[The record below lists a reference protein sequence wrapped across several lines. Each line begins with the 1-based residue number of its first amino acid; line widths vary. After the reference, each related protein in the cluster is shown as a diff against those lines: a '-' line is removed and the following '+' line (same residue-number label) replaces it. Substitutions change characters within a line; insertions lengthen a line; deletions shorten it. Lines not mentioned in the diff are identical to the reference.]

1 MTLEREL
8 RLLISDWRK
17 GRATRTL
24 GEVLS
29 DGYVAVLAALMFGAM
44 LVTVLVDAQSQSA
57 ACTSESCTTARL
69 LLPWAML
76 ATVGAMAASVSRL
89 FGPVV
94 ASAAE
99 GFWLFE
105 APLDRR
111 RLLLRR
117 TLIAIGGAV
126 VVGAVLGALVA
137 TLTGTG
143 AAQIGGWAA
152 ACGLASGAVVA
163 GSAIEQ
169 GLQREW
175 VTRLAVWL
183 LGALALAGFLM
194 VVAVASGWA
203 TMPLSSQEE
212 LQLAWIV
219 AAASGA
225 VLALSSLV
233 AVGRLNNIR
242 RSHLVAGGEL
252 VSGMAGAAFA
262 MDFGLIR
269 DMIIERRELERGQVR
284 PTRGQRTGLDALEGR
299 DWQRLQRRPQLLVG
313 PIAVLVVPYA
323 MNALGFGAFAPTVS
337 ALALFVTLVPLMNG
351 MRVLS
356 RTKGLARCFPFDTPA
371 LRKASMR
378 VPAVVAGM
386 WSVAAIP
393 AMVVNRPL
401 FEAVVV
407 ALLIGAAGVI
417 AATRWVTCRPVDY
430 GTPQMYTPMG
440 ALPPGLAMN
449 LVAGIEV
456 VVLITAPLVFNLPWM
471 VSAAIAAIAFL
482 LVQGHITMDRLQEQQ
497 EEQQRLLAEA
507 KQKRG
512 R

>member
-1 MTLEREL
+1 
-8 RLLISDWRK
+8 
-17 GRATRTL
+17 
-24 GEVLS
+24 
-29 DGYVAVLAALMFGAM
+29 
-44 LVTVLVDAQSQSA
+44 
-57 ACTSESCTTARL
+57 
-69 LLPWAML
+69 
-76 ATVGAMAASVSRL
+76 
-89 FGPVV
+89 
-94 ASAAE
+94 
-99 GFWLFE
+99 
-105 APLDRR
+105 
-111 RLLLRR
+111 
-117 TLIAIGGAV
+117 
-126 VVGAVLGALVA
+126 
-137 TLTGTG
+137 
-143 AAQIGGWAA
+143 
-152 ACGLASGAVVA
+152 
-163 GSAIEQ
+163 
-169 GLQREW
+169 
-175 VTRLAVWL
+175 
-183 LGALALAGFLM
+183 
-194 VVAVASGWA
+194 
-203 TMPLSSQEE
+203 
-212 LQLAWIV
+212 
-219 AAASGA
+219 
-225 VLALSSLV
+225 
-233 AVGRLNNIR
+233 
-242 RSHLVAGGEL
+242 
-252 VSGMAGAAFA
+252 
-262 MDFGLIR
+262 
-269 DMIIERRELERGQVR
+269 
-284 PTRGQRTGLDALEGR
+284 
-299 DWQRLQRRPQLLVG
+299 
-313 PIAVLVVPYA
+313 

-471 VSAAIAAIAFL
+471 VSAAIAGIAFL